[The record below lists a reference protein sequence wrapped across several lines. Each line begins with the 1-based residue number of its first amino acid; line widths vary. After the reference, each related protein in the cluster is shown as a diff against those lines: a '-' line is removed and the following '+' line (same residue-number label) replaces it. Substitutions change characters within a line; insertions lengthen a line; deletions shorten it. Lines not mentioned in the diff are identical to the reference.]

1 VNACVLLRVATLRWL
16 AVLIAVSYHIR
27 FLLFADYGHLR
38 HVSHPLQFFYF
49 VTSLGHEAFVVYMV
63 LSGLL
68 LGELSYRRW
77 QRPNADPWPALLRKL
92 RALYLLL
99 VPALLAGGVFD
110 VVGSKA
116 FAAAGIYDT
125 LPQFA
130 PSHLSHGTLAGNLLM
145 LQDILVPGYG
155 SNAMLFLLA
164 YECWAY
170 LILVAAML
178 GGRARVPGQMLA
190 CLMAV
195 AIVGFAPQFL
205 GYLLPWLAGF
215 GVARIGASK
224 RPRLPAWLGCG
235 LLAAALAGSRF
246 YGARLANMP
255 EATVLTA
262 RVLLDW
268 AVAFG
273 LCAYLLS
280 LYGARVR
287 RKPAGWAKRLGRSL
301 GRLSLPIYA
310 VHYPFMLFVAAGA
323 NTLLGMPLHAQPSF
337 AGFMR
342 FALAIASIYLFALF
356 MAWLVRLLAAVL
368 DKPGALALP
377 GAARGRAGR
386 RTSA

>member
-38 HVSHPLQFFYF
+38 HVSHPLQIFYF

-77 QRPNADPWPALLRKL
+77 QLPNADPWPALLRKL
-92 RALYLLL
+92 RSLYLLL
-99 VPALLAGGVFD
+99 VPALLAGCVFD

-116 FAAAGIYDT
+116 FAAAGIYAT

-130 PSHLSHGTLAGNLLM
+130 PSHLSGGTLTGNLLM

-164 YECWAY
+164 YECWAN

-190 CLMAV
+190 CIVAV
-195 AIVGFAPQFL
+195 AIVGLAPQFL

-215 GVARIGASK
+215 CVARIGA
-224 RPRLPAWLGCG
+224 RAQHRLSAWLGCG
-235 LLAAALAGSRF
+235 LFAAALAGSRF
-246 YGARLANMP
+246 YGSRLADMP
-255 EATVLTA
+255 EASVLAA

-268 AVAFG
+268 AVALG

-280 LYGARVR
+280 LYGARAR
-287 RKPAGWAKRLGRSL
+287 RKPAGGARQLQRSL
-301 GRLSLPIYA
+301 GRLSLPIFA
-310 VHYPFMLFVAAGA
+310 VHYPFMLFVVAGA
-323 NTLLGMPLHAQPSF
+323 STLLGMPLHAQPSF
-337 AGFMR
+337 AGFVR
-342 FALAIASIYLFALF
+342 FALVIAAIYLFSLLIAR
-356 MAWLVRLLAAVL
+356 LVRLLAAVL
-368 DKPGALALP
+368 DGAGALALP

-386 RTSA
+386 GTSA